1 MENTIS
7 ERLENL
13 ERHLNTLTEKV
24 RQLQDMIVSM
34 QNSGN
39 TNSPYSGN
47 AFQSPCGSTF
57 KYQPNNPWVTPPMP
71 VNQNS
76 VQNTN
81 AIEQKLD
88 RLLELF
94 NNNFS
99 RLNFRLE
106 ALENER
112 RE

>member
-1 MENTIS
+1 MENTIA
-7 ERLENL
+7 ERLERL

-24 RQLQDMIVSM
+24 RRLQDMIVSV
-34 QNSGN
+34 QDSAN
-39 TNSPYSGN
+39 TNSPYSGD

-71 VNQNS
+71 LNRTSGQNDS
-76 VQNTN
+76 V
-81 AIEQKLD
+81 IEQKLD
-88 RLLELF
+88 RLLELL